1 MRAQDPSC
9 RGGCLLPRIE
19 LGRKWPRGNAM
30 QLQPLPSLLAALVVL
45 LVGTLLNRRIGP
57 LARYNIP
64 DPVTGGL
71 LFALLASVVLVS
83 SGFRLNID
91 QTIKPV
97 LLLLFFAGVGMG
109 ADLRLLKR
117 GGKALAMFLLVL
129 FPYILVQN
137 AVGIAG
143 TWLLDLHPIF
153 GLVSGSITLVGGHG
167 TGAAYAERFADIN
180 NLQSVMDLS
189 MTVATVGL
197 VLGGIIAGPVAQHLI
212 ARYGL
217 RSEAA
222 QVAAAEGDRVEAGE
236 ITTVGVIGALAGM
249 LLAVLVGNWLA
260 DKFAGGSITIPA
272 FLWCML
278 LGVAIRNLGPFL
290 RLRFDDRASELMSG
304 VCLSL
309 FLVMTMMA
317 LNLVEVVL
325 AAGPLLLIL
334 LLQVVFIVL
343 FAVFVCFRF
352 MGKDYE
358 AAVTSAAFIGFCMGS
373 TATAMANMQAITARY
388 GPAPQ
393 SYLIVPL
400 AGAFFVDLM
409 NAFLLT
415 LILALPFMGG

>member
-1 MRAQDPSC
+1 MRLDTLS
-9 RGGCLLPRIE
+9 
-19 LGRKWPRGNAM
+19 
-30 QLQPLPSLLAALVVL
+30 SLLLALVVL
-45 LVGTLLNRRIGP
+45 LVGTLLNRRIGL

-71 LFALLASVVLVS
+71 LFAAIASIAFAA
-83 SGFRLNID
+83 GAPRLDID
-91 QTIKPV
+91 QSLKPL

-109 ADLRLLKR
+109 ADLRRLGR
-117 GGKALAMFLLVL
+117 GGRALALFLMVL

-137 AVGIAG
+137 IVGIAG
-143 TWLLDLHPIF
+143 ALALDLHPIF
-153 GLVSGSITLVGGHG
+153 GLVTGSITLVGGHG
-167 TGAAYAERFADIN
+167 TGAAYAERFADVN

-189 MTVATVGL
+189 MTVATLGL
-197 VLGGIIAGPVAQHLI
+197 IVGGIIAGPVAQYLI
-212 ARYGL
+212 HKHGL

-222 QVAAAEGDRVEAGE
+222 QDAAAEGDRVETGQV
-236 ITTVGVIGALAGM
+236 TTVGVVSALAGM
-249 LLAVLVGNWLA
+249 ITAVLAGQWLA
-260 DKFAGGSITIPA
+260 ARFSGGAVTIPA

-278 LGVAIRNLGPFL
+278 LGVAIRNIGPFL
-290 RLRFDDRASELMSG
+290 RLRFDDRASDLLAG

-317 LNLVEVVL
+317 LNLVEVAQ

-334 LLQVVFIVL
+334 LLQVVFIAL

-352 MGKDYE
+352 MGRDYE

-415 LILALPFMGG
+415 LVLAIPLMGA

>member
-1 MRAQDPSC
+1 M
-9 RGGCLLPRIE
+9 
-19 LGRKWPRGNAM
+19 GRFIAM
-30 QLQPLPSLLAALVVL
+30 QLDPLTSLLAALVVL
-45 LVGTLLNRRIGP
+45 LIGTLLNRRIGF

-64 DPVTGGL
+64 DPITGGL
-71 LFALLASVVLVS
+71 LFAAVASAVAA
-83 SGFRLNID
+83 GGGMRLEID
-91 QTIKPV
+91 QTFKPV

-109 ADLRLLKR
+109 ADLRMLKR
-117 GGKALAMFLLVL
+117 GGKALLLFLLIL
-129 FPYILVQN
+129 LPYIMLQN

-143 TWLLDLHPIF
+143 AWMLDLHPIF

-167 TGAAYAERFADIN
+167 TGAAYAERFADVN

-197 VLGGIIAGPVAQHLI
+197 VLGGIIAGPVAQYLI

-217 RSEAA
+217 KSEAA
-222 QVAAAEGDRVEAGE
+222 QEAAAEGERVEAGG

-249 LLAVLVGNWLA
+249 LAAVLAGQWLA
-260 DKFAGGSITIPA
+260 SKFSGGAITIPA
-272 FLWCML
+272 FLWCMV
-278 LGVAIRNLGPFL
+278 LGVAIRNVGPFL
-290 RLRFDDRASELMSG
+290 RLRFDDRASDLMSG

-317 LNLVEVVL
+317 LNLVEVVR

-334 LLQVVFIVL
+334 ALQVVFIAL
-343 FAVFVCFRF
+343 YAVFVCYRL
-352 MGKDYE
+352 MGRDYE
-358 AAVTSAAFIGFCMGS
+358 AAVTCSAFIGFCMGS

-393 SYLIVPL
+393 SYLVVPL

-415 LILALPFMGG
+415 FTLALPFVGG

>member
-1 MRAQDPSC
+1 
-9 RGGCLLPRIE
+9 
-19 LGRKWPRGNAM
+19 M
-30 QLQPLPSLLAALVVL
+30 QLESLPSLLAALLVL
-45 LVGTLLNRRIGP
+45 LAGTLLNRRVGL

-71 LFALLASVVLVS
+71 LFAVFASVAAATAGWRVE
-83 SGFRLNID
+83 ID
-91 QTIKPV
+91 QTLKPL
-97 LLLLFFAGVGMG
+97 LLLLFFAGVGMA
-109 ADLRLLKR
+109 ADLRQLGR
-117 GGKALAMFLLVL
+117 GGKALALFLMVL

-137 AVGIAG
+137 LVGIAG

-197 VLGGIIAGPVAQHLI
+197 VIGGIIAGPVAQHLI
-212 ARYGL
+212 ALHGL
-217 RSEAA
+217 RSQAA
-222 QVAAAEGDRVEAGE
+222 QAAVAEGDRAEPGE
-236 ITTVGVIGALAGM
+236 ITTVGIVGALAGM
-249 LLAVLVGNWLA
+249 LAAVIAGQWLA
-260 DKFAGGSITIPA
+260 ARFSGGAITIPA

-278 LGVAIRNLGPFL
+278 LGVAIRNVGPFL
-290 RLRFDDRASELMSG
+290 RLRFDDRASDLTSG

-317 LNLVEVVL
+317 LDLVEV
-325 AAGPLLLIL
+325 AKSAGPLLLIL
-334 LLQVVFIVL
+334 VLQVVCIAL
-343 FAVFVCFRF
+343 FAVFVCFRL
-352 MGKDYE
+352 MGRDYE

>member
-1 MRAQDPSC
+1 MAARPAPRAEDRGMRLDTLS
-9 RGGCLLPRIE
+9 
-19 LGRKWPRGNAM
+19 
-30 QLQPLPSLLAALVVL
+30 SLLLALVVL
-45 LVGTLLNRRIGP
+45 LIGTLLNRRVGL

-71 LFALLASVVLVS
+71 LFAAIASIVFATGAV
-83 SGFRLNID
+83 RLDID
-91 QTIKPV
+91 QSLKPL

-109 ADLRLLKR
+109 ADLRQLGR
-117 GGKALAMFLLVL
+117 GGRALALFLMVL
-129 FPYILVQN
+129 FPYILLQN
-137 AVGIAG
+137 AVGIASA
-143 TWLLDLHPIF
+143 LALDLHPIF
-153 GLVSGSITLVGGHG
+153 GLVTGSITLVGGHG
-167 TGAAYAERFADIN
+167 TGAAYAERFADVN

-189 MTVATVGL
+189 MTVATLGL
-197 VLGGIIAGPVAQHLI
+197 IIGGIIAGPVAQYLI
-212 ARYGL
+212 NKHDL

-222 QVAAAEGDRVEAGE
+222 QDAAAEGDRVETGQV
-236 ITTVGVIGALAGM
+236 TTVGVVSAMAGMIAAVLAGQ
-249 LLAVLVGNWLA
+249 WLA
-260 DKFAGGSITIPA
+260 ARFSGGAVTIPA

-278 LGVAIRNLGPFL
+278 LGVAIRNIGPFL
-290 RLRFDDRASELMSG
+290 RLRFDDRASDLLSG

-317 LNLVEVVL
+317 LNLVEVAL

-334 LLQVVFIVL
+334 LLQVVFIAL

-352 MGKDYE
+352 MGRDYE

-373 TATAMANMQAITARY
+373 TATAMANMQAITSRY

-415 LILALPFMGG
+415 LALAVPFIGG